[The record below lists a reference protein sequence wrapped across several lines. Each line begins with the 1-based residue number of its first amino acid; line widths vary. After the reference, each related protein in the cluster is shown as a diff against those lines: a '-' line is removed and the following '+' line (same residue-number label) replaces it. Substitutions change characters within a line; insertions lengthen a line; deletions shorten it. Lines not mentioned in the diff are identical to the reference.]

1 MRLRHFAVL
10 LLCAATSPA
19 FAAGGQNLVTDAQRV
34 QELTAGLKE
43 AFDKR
48 DAKGF
53 IAKTEAL
60 RRLIDLPPD
69 DFISAARAAAAIK
82 QPLLAKYLYDEYF
95 LRVGASDEL
104 FALATTERDAILMEA
119 DAELQAERDAAA
131 ELTATVGKVVG
142 AHSDPTNPPIR
153 PEYPADLRA
162 ARQTGR
168 VELRL
173 YVGRNGRIYEGE
185 IRKST
190 GNERL
195 DKFALGTALT
205 AWHFVPGTNDGKPV
219 PMWTLFA
226 ANFTLDETTPPA
238 EKP

>member
-142 AHSDPTNPPIR
+142 ALSRIPIPPIR
-153 PEYPADLRA
+153 RSGPSIPPTCAPRAKPAA
-162 ARQTGR
+162 SNCACTWAVTGASTKAR
-168 VELRL
+168 
-173 YVGRNGRIYEGE
+173 
-185 IRKST
+185 S
-190 GNERL
+190 
-195 DKFALGTALT
+195 
-205 AWHFVPGTNDGKPV
+205 GK
-219 PMWTLFA
+219 A
-226 ANFTLDETTPPA
+226 RETSGWINSPSA
-238 EKP
+238 RR